1 MKQFNSKFKVMIFPA
16 GSEIGLEIYNSLK
29 YNLHVELFG
38 ISGKSDH
45 AKYIYDKNHYFE
57 GDYYIDKTHF
67 LKIFNSLIEK
77 LHIDFIFP
85 THDSIALYLAKHQ
98 HKIKAK
104 VLTSPIETTLIARE
118 KKLTYKLFK
127 DCNFCPIVYNPPY
140 KNCIFPLF
148 VKPNEGQ
155 GGKGS
160 FIAHSKFELS
170 NKLENTNNLV
180 VMEYLPGDELSVDCF
195 TNRHGDLLFVGPRT
209 RERITMGISFRSS
222 IVELTDE
229 INEIAKEINKRVK
242 IKGAWFFQV
251 KKDKN
256 QNYKLMEF
264 AVRQASTMGVYR
276 QIGINFAL
284 LSLFDALE
292 HNVKIIKN
300 VHSVELDRC
309 YNNSYKTNLIYDKV
323 YFDFDDTLI
332 INNQVN
338 CTALRFLY
346 QCKNRSIKII
356 LLTKHEFKIKNTLK
370 KYCISE
376 KLFYKIIVI
385 KASDDKLNF
394 IEPKGA
400 IYIDNYFF
408 DREKVFTT
416 LHIPVF
422 DVDAIECLLE

>member
-1 MKQFNSKFKVMIFPA
+1 
-16 GSEIGLEIYNSLK
+16 
-29 YNLHVELFG
+29 
-38 ISGKSDH
+38 
-45 AKYIYDKNHYFE
+45 
-57 GDYYIDKTHF
+57 
-67 LKIFNSLIEK
+67 
-77 LHIDFIFP
+77 
-85 THDSIALYLAKHQ
+85 
-98 HKIKAK
+98 
-104 VLTSPIETTLIARE
+104 
-118 KKLTYKLFK
+118 
-127 DCNFCPIVYNPPY
+127 
-140 KNCIFPLF
+140 
-148 VKPNEGQ
+148 
-155 GGKGS
+155 
-160 FIAHSKFELS
+160 
-170 NKLENTNNLV
+170 
-180 VMEYLPGDELSVDCF
+180 
-195 TNRHGDLLFVGPRT
+195 
-209 RERITMGISFRSS
+209 
-222 IVELTDE
+222 
-229 INEIAKEINKRVK
+229 
-242 IKGAWFFQV
+242 
-251 KKDKN
+251 
-256 QNYKLMEF
+256 MEF